1 MLSIIFGLASALS
14 WGTGDF
20 AGGLASRK
28 VGPYRAVMFAEAIGL
43 GAILVVLPF
52 FPEAFPTLN
61 SILWSMGAGIV
72 GTVGLIAFFEAMRR
86 GRLSVVAPLSALLG
100 AVVPVV
106 VGSFIDGLPQPS
118 VFAGVALALLA
129 IVFISREKVPKDE
142 KKTESYLHIPL
153 LSGIAFGLYFVLM
166 HEASR
171 DFFWGPLV
179 VARTT
184 GMLSIV
190 IFLLLKRGSFRIPS
204 GSWGLLVVNG
214 IFDVGGNAFYILA
227 GQAGRL
233 DVSAVLGSLYPGM
246 TVFLAWLILK
256 EKLQITQW
264 IGILLA
270 LIAIILMTVA

>member
-1 MLSIIFGLASALS
+1 MLPIILGLVSALS

-20 AGGLASRK
+20 AGGLAARK

-43 GAILVVLPF
+43 GAILLVRPF
-52 FPEAFPTLN
+52 FPEAFPDLH
-61 SILWSMGAGIV
+61 SVLWSITAGIV
-72 GTVGLIAFFEAMRR
+72 GTIGLIAFFEAMRR

-106 VGSFIDGLPQPS
+106 VGSLVDGLPKT
-118 VFAGVALALLA
+118 VVLAGVALALFA
-129 IVFISREKVPKDE
+129 IVLISREKVPEDE
-142 KKTESYLHIPL
+142 EKAEPYLHIPL

-171 DFFWGPLV
+171 DFFWSPLII
-179 VARTT
+179 ARTS
-184 GMLSIV
+184 GMLSIAAY
-190 IFLLLKRGSFRIPS
+190 LLIIRGSFRIPA
-204 GSWGLLVVNG
+204 GSWHLLAVNG

-227 GQAGRL
+227 SQAGRM

-270 LIAIILMTVA
+270 LIAIILMTTA